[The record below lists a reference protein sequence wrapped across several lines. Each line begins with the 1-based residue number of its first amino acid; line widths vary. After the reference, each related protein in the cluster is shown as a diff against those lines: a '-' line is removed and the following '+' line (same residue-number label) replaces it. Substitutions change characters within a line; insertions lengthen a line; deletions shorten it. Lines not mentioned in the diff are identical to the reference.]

1 MDAVIENLKGTNL
14 CTVYN
19 LICRALKVDEDG
31 LVQLNDHVDS
41 VSSNTG
47 VYEYI
52 MNNNVLWALNNAI
65 QDQSLKSENEMQD
78 INE

>member
-14 CTVYN
+14 CTVYD
-19 LICRALKVDEDG
+19 LIYRTLKVYEDG

-47 VYEYI
+47 VYWYI
-52 MNNNVLWALNNAI
+52 MNNNVVGALNKAI
-65 QDQSLKSENEMQD
+65 AAQALKPENKLH
-78 INE
+78 